1 MVVAAAKVPSG
12 WRPRMLPVNSPGAG
26 GSTCSREWPG
36 SFLRLMNPDRNHGR
50 PWIREEMNELVRFVS
65 LPSWAE
71 VFLSEVPVF
80 WSWLH
85 GILVYFSLL
94 KQCCEI
100 LNPKPRPRNCVL
112 LILLLQQI
120 ESICSCSDSW
130 GFFCAVDLVGNVTRS
145 AACLCL

>member
-1 MVVAAAKVPSG
+1 MTLTDTPLLKQSHCERADLRLRQTSGARGTPVVVAAAKVPSG

-36 SFLRLMNPDRNHGR
+36 SFLRLMNPDKNHGR

-71 VFLSEVPVF
+71 VFLSEAPAF

-85 GILVYFSLL
+85 GVLVYFSLY
-94 KQCCEI
+94 ET
-100 LNPKPRPRNCVL
+100 VL
-112 LILLLQQI
+112 
-120 ESICSCSDSW
+120 
-130 GFFCAVDLVGNVTRS
+130 
-145 AACLCL
+145 